1 MHTSKVLHCVCCV
14 GGFLR
19 LVGGPS
25 WLPGTVPLGLYF
37 THTPTLPAGRCWPS
51 PPRGQA
57 PQGQSRRR
65 PDPVLAEAAHGL
77 EISFVK
83 ARAASNL
90 L

>member
-1 MHTSKVLHCVCCV
+1 MHTSKALHCAYCV
-14 GGFLR
+14 GGCVR
-19 LVGGPS
+19 EGGRPS
-25 WLPGTVPLGLYF
+25 LLCGTVPLFF
-37 THTPTLPAGRCWPS
+37 THTPTLPAGRCWLS

-57 PQGQSRRR
+57 PQGQSRGR
-65 PDPVLAEAAHGL
+65 PDPVLAEAAPRL